1 MNRTTRLS
9 LVSATALTASVAL
22 ALGAPLAASAHVSAT
37 PSTTAAG
44 SYSLVTF
51 SVGHG
56 CDGSPTTSVD
66 ITIPDGI
73 NSVTPTVVAGW
84 DVVKNEVQLDAPIT
98 DSHGASI
105 TERVS
110 NVVYTAQTPL
120 ADGYRQAFTLQV
132 QLPEDAA
139 GKTLEFPTLQ
149 TCEAGSTNWNEPTVE
164 GEEEPELPA
173 PTVAVTAAV
182 AGSEHGDDDE
192 DATEEVTAESH
203 DEASAGGDDVL
214 ARVLGIGGLVV
225 GAVGIV
231 IAATSRRKPGAS
243 A

>member
-1 MNRTTRLS
+1 MNRSIRPALITT
-9 LVSATALTASVAL
+9 AALTAGVAL

-37 PSTTAAG
+37 ASTTAAG
-44 SYSLVTF
+44 AYSLVTF

-56 CDGSPTTSVD
+56 CDGSPTTTVD
-66 ITIPDGI
+66 ITIPEGI

-84 DVVKNEVQLDAPIT
+84 DVVKNEVQLDTPIT
-98 DSHGASI
+98 DSHGASV

-120 ADGYRQAFTLQV
+120 PDGYRQAFTLQV

-139 GKTLEFPTLQ
+139 GETLEFPTLQ
-149 TCEAGSTNWNEPTVE
+149 TCEVGSTNWAEPTVE

-173 PTVAVTAAV
+173 PSVAVTAAV
-182 AGSEHGDDDE
+182 AGSEHGHDDDGDAE
-192 DATEEVTAESH
+192 EVAATETTT
-203 DEASAGGDDVL
+203 GGDDVL
-214 ARVLGIGGLVV
+214 ARVLGVGGLVV

-231 IAATSRRKPGAS
+231 LAVASRRKPGAS

>member
-1 MNRTTRLS
+1 MNRTTRTT
-9 LVSATALTASVAL
+9 LVSATALTAGVAL

-37 PSTTAAG
+37 SNSTAAG
-44 SYSLVTF
+44 SYALVTF

-56 CDGSPTTSVD
+56 CEGSPTTSVD
-66 ITIPDGI
+66 VTIPEGI

-120 ADGYRQAFTLQV
+120 PEGYRQAFTLQV

-139 GKTLEFPTLQ
+139 GETLEFPTLQ
-149 TCEAGSTNWNEPTVE
+149 TCETGSTNWNEPTVE
-164 GEEEPELPA
+164 GEDEPELPA
-173 PTVAVTAAV
+173 PSVAVTAAV
-182 AGSEHGDDDE
+182 AGSGHGDE
-192 DATEEVTAESH
+192 DATEEAATESH
-203 DEASAGGDDVL
+203 EAAATGGDDVL

-231 IAATSRRKPGAS
+231 IAAASRRKPGAS